1 MQAGPLMLDLEGSR
15 LLPHE
20 AQWVQQPE
28 VGGVILFARNIETA
42 DQVRALTAELKR
54 LRPELLLAVDQEGG
68 RVQRLR
74 EGFTPL
80 PPMACLGE
88 LYQHHPLL
96 ALASAQWLGALMAA
110 EVRQV
115 GLDFSFA
122 PVLDIAYGQSEVI
135 GDRAFAADPEQ
146 VTALA
151 GAFIDGMQSLG
162 MAATGKHFPGHGY
175 VAGDSHLELP
185 VDPRSLA
192 DIERTCLQPFQALA
206 PRLQG
211 IMPAHVVYT
220 QVDDQPAGFSRYWLD
235 KLRHA
240 LGFTGTIFS
249 DDLGMAGAAMAGD
262 FTARAD
268 QALAA
273 GCDMVLVCNDPA
285 GAEQVLTHLR
295 QQQDGQRTLSSLSAL
310 LGREEIS
317 AAQWLNSP
325 KGAQAVQVAHAVMQ
339 QDINTLET
347 LYGG

>member
-1 MQAGPLMLDLEGSR
+1 MQAGPLMLDLEGPR

-42 DQVRALTAELKR
+42 AQVKALAAELKR

-80 PPMACLGE
+80 PPMALLGA
-88 LYQHHPLL
+88 LYQQHPLL
-96 ALASAQWLGALMAA
+96 AMASAQWLGALMAA

-122 PVLDIAYGQSEVI
+122 PVLDIAYGQSQVI
-135 GDRAFAADPEQ
+135 GDRAFASEPDQ
-146 VTALA
+146 VATLA

-162 MAATGKHFPGHGY
+162 MAATGKHFPGHGH

-185 VDPRSLA
+185 VDQRSLA
-192 DIERTCLQPFQALA
+192 EIEQTCLRPFQALA

-211 IMPAHVVYT
+211 IMPAHVVYA

-235 KLRHA
+235 RLRQS

-262 FTARAD
+262 FAARAE
-268 QALAA
+268 QALTA
-273 GCDMVLVCNDPA
+273 GCDMVLVCNDPG
-285 GAEQVLTHLR
+285 GAEQVLAYLR
-295 QQQDGQRTLSSLSAL
+295 QQQDGQRSLSSLSAL
-310 LGREEIS
+310 LGREEVN
-317 AAQWLNSP
+317 AQAWLQSP
-325 KGAQAVQVAHAVMQ
+325 KGETAVKVAQAVAQ
-339 QDINTLET
+339 QDIDALEA
-347 LYGG
+347 LYTE

>member
-28 VGGVILFARNIETA
+28 VGGVILFARNIENA
-42 DQVRALTAELKR
+42 PQVRALAAELKR

-80 PPMACLGE
+80 PPMAELGE
-88 LYQHHPLL
+88 LYQNHPLL

-122 PVLDIAYGQSEVI
+122 PVLDIAYGQSQVI
-135 GDRAFAADPEQ
+135 GDRAFAADPDQ
-146 VTALA
+146 VIALA
-151 GAFIDGMQSLG
+151 GAFIEGMQSLG

-185 VDPRSLA
+185 VDERAL
-192 DIERTCLQPFQALA
+192 DEIERSCLRPFQALA
-206 PRLQG
+206 SRLQG

-235 KLRHA
+235 LLRQS

-262 FTARAD
+262 FAARAD

-295 QQQDGQRTLSSLSAL
+295 QQHDGQRTLSSLSAL
-310 LGREEIS
+310 LGREEIHVDE
-317 AAQWLNSP
+317 WL
-325 KGAQAVQVAHAVMQ
+325 KGAKGAKAVQVAQAVSQ
-339 QDINTLET
+339 QDVNALATL
-347 LYGG
+347 LAG